1 MASTQTERKNVATV
15 ARAFEAFAAGDFA
28 TLAATFHPDARW
40 HVAPTGV
47 LKGHYRGRDQILG
60 FFAHLTHETGGT
72 FRSVPVVIAAAGP
85 RVFSQNVTFRH
96 TQRRAVVL
104 GRRLRLRVRRRRRD
118 RRGAVRARPSGDR
131 PFLALSANCQGELSG
146 SSVVLHRSD

>member
-85 RVFSQNVTFRH
+85 RVFSQNVTSAIRNGVPLSWDDVFVFEFAGGVAIGVK
-96 TQRRAVVL
+96 QYVL
-104 GRRLRLRVRRRRRD
+104 DHPAIGRFWR
-118 RRGAVRARPSGDR
+118 
-131 PFLALSANCQGELSG
+131 
-146 SSVVLHRSD
+146 